1 MATLV
6 LTGLGTAVGGPI
18 GGAIGGLL
26 GNAIDHATWAR
37 PKGRTGPRLTELRVQ
52 TSSYGSVIP
61 LLFGT
66 MRVAGTV
73 IWSTDLIESR
83 GRAGGGKGQ
92 PATTTYSYSASFAVL
107 LSARAIR
114 GVGRIWADGKLLR
127 GAAGDMKAAGVL
139 RVHSG
144 GEDQAV
150 DPLIASADP
159 VTPAYRGMAYA
170 VFEGLALADFG
181 NRIPSLTFEV
191 IADDGA
197 VTVGAI
203 GAACAAVT
211 GGGTVRL
218 AGFAASGTARDV
230 LALMA
235 QAGGGWW
242 AADGDGLRWHQD
254 GGTVLEI
261 ADPGVSAPGLDGAAR
276 QRTTAPS
283 ETVPGAVTVGHYDP
297 ARDWQAGL
305 QRARALAGSRREE
318 RVEMP
323 AAMSA
328 DAARTLAE
336 AILARARTERVRRVV
351 TLGLDG
357 LTIAPGQS
365 VRIAGET
372 GRWRVVEAAL
382 EGMAVRLALVPVAP
396 ATLPVAGAGGRIV
409 AAADDRVGAT
419 RLVLAET
426 PALDDDLPTQPRLTV
441 IAAGEGRGWR
451 SAALLWSVDD
461 GASWTPAG
469 GTAAP
474 GVIGTVEVSPGDAPA
489 TVFDMAGTIVVRL
502 VRADMMLADADD
514 AALDRGA
521 NLAVAGGELVQF
533 GRAEPMGGGRWRLSR
548 LLRGRR
554 ATGRMATGD
563 PFALLEAETARTIDL
578 PVAAMGRTVR
588 VLATGS
594 GDGAAVAASL
604 RLDGASLRPPAPV
617 GGRVERLAT
626 GGATVRWTRRSR
638 LGWRWLDGIDVPL
651 GEEREGWR
659 VVLTRGATVEERS
672 VDTAMLVLSAAECAG
687 GVAVTV
693 RQRGMWGDSPPLTIM
708 VGE

>member
-1 MATLV
+1 
-6 LTGLGTAVGGPI
+6 
-18 GGAIGGLL
+18 
-26 GNAIDHATWAR
+26 
-37 PKGRTGPRLTELRVQ
+37 LRVQ
-52 TSSYGSVIP
+52 TSSYGSAIP

-92 PATTTYSYSASFAVL
+92 PTTTSYSYSASFAVL

-191 IADDGA
+191 IADEGA

-203 GAACAAVT
+203 GAACGPVT
-211 GGGTVRL
+211 GGGTATL
-218 AGFAASGTARDV
+218 DGFAASGTARDV

-235 QAGGGWW
+235 QAGSGWW
-242 AADGDGLRWHQD
+242 AADGDTVRWHQD
-254 GGTVLEI
+254 GEAVLEI

-276 QRTTAPS
+276 QRTTAPAD
-283 ETVPGAVTVGHYDP
+283 TVPGVVSVSHYDP

-305 QRARALAGSRREE
+305 QRARGLAGSRREE

-323 AAMSA
+323 AALGA

-336 AILARARTERVRRVV
+336 AMLARARTERVRRVV

-357 LTIAPGQS
+357 MAIVPGRI
-365 VRIAGET
+365 VRVAGET
-372 GRWRVVEAAL
+372 GRWRVMEAAV
-382 EGMAVRLALVPVAP
+382 EGLAMRLTLVPVTA
-396 ATLPVAGAGGRIV
+396 ATMSVAGTSGRVAGAADERI
-409 AAADDRVGAT
+409 GAT
-419 RLVLAET
+419 LLVLAET
-426 PALDDDLPTQPRLTV
+426 LPLDDTLLNQPRLTV

-451 SAALLWSVDD
+451 SAALLWSADD

-469 GTAAP
+469 GTAASGIVGIVEQAP
-474 GVIGTVEVSPGDAPA
+474 GEAPA
-489 TVFDMAGTIVVRL
+489 TLFDTAGAIVVRL
-502 VRADMMLADADD
+502 ARGDMMLTDADE

-521 NLAVAGGELVQF
+521 NLAVAGDELVQF
-533 GRAEPMGGGRWRLSR
+533 GRAEPLGEGRWRLSR

-554 ATGRMATGD
+554 ASGRMATGD
-563 PFALLEAETARTIDL
+563 AFAVLDGETARTIDL
-578 PVAAMGRTVR
+578 PIAAMGRTVR
-588 VLATGS
+588 ILATGL
-594 GDGAAVAASL
+594 GDGAAVEGRL
-604 RLDGASLRPPAPV
+604 RLSGTSVRPPSPV
-617 GGRVERLAT
+617 GARVEPMPD
-626 GGATVRWTRRSR
+626 GGAVVRWTRRSR
-638 LGWRWLDGIDVPL
+638 LGWRWIDGVDVPR
-651 GEEREGWR
+651 GEESERWA
-659 VVLTRGATVEERS
+659 VTLDRGGAVEER
-672 VDTAMLVLSAAECAG
+672 VLDTAMLTLTAAECAG
-687 GVAVTV
+687 GPTVAV
-693 RQRGMWGDSPPLTIM
+693 RQQGMWGDSAPLTITL
-708 VGE
+708 G